1 LNLSGIHKVYFF
13 GIGGIGMSALARY
26 FHQLGLDVAGYDR
39 TPSQLT
45 SKLKAEGI
53 EVNFDAAPEAI
64 PSRFVDSPL
73 SEMLVVYT
81 PAIPANNEGLGFCR
95 SRGFNVIKRSQAL
108 EAIVGQKRTY
118 AVAGTHGK
126 TTTSSMVAHL
136 LNQGKHSATAF
147 LGGIATNFN
156 SNLVVAKNSDMAV
169 VEADEYD
176 RSFLR
181 LCPFVAAIT
190 SVDADHL
197 DIYGNA
203 ESLRSSF
210 EEFAQLVPKEGLL
223 LIREGI
229 EIKVEA
235 PVWTYAVESETADL
249 TTKNLHVEDGA
260 YLFEVWLKGQKLGE
274 IIMHYPGRHNAE
286 NALAA
291 IGMAL
296 HANVSW
302 EEIAEGLKTFLG
314 VKRRFEYQIR
324 REDRVY
330 IDDYA
335 HHPTEIRACVNSA
348 KELYP
353 EKRITGVF
361 QPHLYSRT
369 RDFSDEFAESLSEL
383 NDLLLMDIYPAREEP
398 IEGVD
403 SQMLLNKVRL
413 VNKKL
418 VAPEN
423 LVEEV
428 LRLSPEILLTMGAGD
443 IDRMIEPLKNA
454 LDEEDE

>member
-1 LNLSGIHKVYFF
+1 LNLNGIHRVYFF

-26 FHQLGLDVAGYDR
+26 FHQTGLDVAGYDR
-39 TPSQLT
+39 TPSPLT
-45 SKLKAEGI
+45 KALGEEGI
-53 EVNFDAAPEAI
+53 EVNFDASPEAV
-64 PSRFVDSPL
+64 PSRFIDSPL
-73 SEMLVVYT
+73 AEVLFVYT
-81 PAIPANNEGLGFCR
+81 PAIPAAHAGLGFCQ
-95 SRGFNVIKRSQAL
+95 SRGFHVIKRSQAL
-108 EAIVGQKRTY
+108 EAIVGDKETY

-136 LNQGKHSATAF
+136 LNQGNHSATAF
-147 LGGIATNFN
+147 LGGIATNFK
-156 SNLVVAKNSDMAV
+156 SNLVVAKDSSKAV

-181 LCPFVAAIT
+181 LRPTVAAIT

-210 EEFAQLVPKEGLL
+210 EEFARLVPPNGLIL
-223 LIREGI
+223 LREGI
-229 EIKVEA
+229 EMDVEA

-249 TTKNLHVEDGA
+249 TTKNLRVEDGA
-260 YLFEVWLKGQKLGE
+260 YRFEVWLKGENLGE
-274 IIMHYPGRHNAE
+274 VLMHYPGRHNAE

-296 HANVSW
+296 HAKVTWS
-302 EEIAEGLKTFLG
+302 EIAEGLKTFLG

-335 HHPTEIRACVNSA
+335 HHPTEITACVNSA

-369 RDFSDEFAESLSEL
+369 RDFADEFGESLSEL

-398 IEGVD
+398 IDGVD

-418 VAPEN
+418 VDREN

-454 LDEEDE
+454 LNEEDE

>member
-1 LNLSGIHKVYFF
+1 LNLNGIHRVYFF

-26 FHQLGLDVAGYDR
+26 FHQMGLDVAGYDR
-39 TPSQLT
+39 TPSPLT
-45 SKLKAEGI
+45 DKLGEEGI
-53 EVNFDAAPEAI
+53 EVNFDASPEAI
-64 PSRFVDSPL
+64 PLRFLDSPL
-73 SEMLVVYT
+73 NEVFFVYT
-81 PAIPANNEGLGFCR
+81 PAIPAAHEGLGFCK
-95 SRGFNVIKRSQAL
+95 SRGFHVIKRSQAL
-108 EAIVGQKRTY
+108 EAIVADKETY

-136 LNQGKHSATAF
+136 LNQGNHAATSF
-147 LGGIATNFN
+147 LGGIATNFE
-156 SNLVVAKNSDMAV
+156 SNLVAARDSDKAV

-181 LCPFVAAIT
+181 LRPTVAAVT

-197 DIYGNA
+197 DIYGSA

-210 EEFAQLVPKEGLL
+210 EEFARLVPKDGLL
-223 LIREGI
+223 LLREGI
-229 EIKVEA
+229 EMNVEA
-235 PVWTYAVESETADL
+235 PVWTYAVQSETADL
-249 TTKNLHVEDGA
+249 TTKNLRVEDGA
-260 YLFEVWLKGQKLGE
+260 YHFEVWLKGENFGE
-274 IIMHYPGRHNAE
+274 LIMHYPGRHNVE

-296 HANVSW
+296 HAKVSRN
-302 EEIAEGLKTFLG
+302 EIAEGLRTFLG

-324 REDRVY
+324 RENRVF

-335 HHPTEIRACVNSA
+335 HHPTEITACVNSA

-353 EKRITGVF
+353 EKRIAGIF

-369 RDFSDEFAESLSEL
+369 RDFADEFGESLSQL

-418 VAPEN
+418 VDREN

-443 IDRMIEPLKNA
+443 IDRMIKPLKNA
-454 LDEEDE
+454 LDEKDE

>member
-1 LNLSGIHKVYFF
+1 
-13 GIGGIGMSALARY
+13 MSALARY
-26 FHQLGLDVAGYDR
+26 FHQIGLDVAGYDR

-45 SKLKAEGI
+45 SKLMAEGI
-53 EVNFDAAPEAI
+53 EVNFEAAPEAI
-64 PSRFVDSPL
+64 PSRFVDSVAD
-73 SEMLVVYT
+73 EILVVYT
-81 PAIPANNEGLGFCR
+81 PAIPENNEGLGFCR

-108 EAIVGQKRTY
+108 EAIVGEKRTY

-126 TTTSSMVAHL
+126 TTTSSMIAHL
-136 LNQGKHSATAF
+136 LNQGNHSATSF

-156 SNLVVAKNSDMAV
+156 SNLVVAKDSDMAV

-181 LCPFVAAIT
+181 LRPFVAAIT

-210 EEFAQLVPKEGLL
+210 EEFAQLVPKDGLL

-229 EIKVEA
+229 GMNVEA
-235 PVWTYAVESETADL
+235 PVLTYAVESETADL

-260 YLFEVWLKGQKLGE
+260 YLFEVWLKGEKLGDVV
-274 IIMHYPGRHNAE
+274 MHYPGRHNAE
-286 NALAA
+286 NALVA

-302 EEIAEGLKTFLG
+302 EEIADGLITFLG

-324 REDRVY
+324 RENRVY

-335 HHPTEIRACVNSA
+335 HHPTEITACVNSA

-369 RDFSDEFAESLSEL
+369 RDFADGFADSLSEL

-418 VAPEN
+418 VDPEN